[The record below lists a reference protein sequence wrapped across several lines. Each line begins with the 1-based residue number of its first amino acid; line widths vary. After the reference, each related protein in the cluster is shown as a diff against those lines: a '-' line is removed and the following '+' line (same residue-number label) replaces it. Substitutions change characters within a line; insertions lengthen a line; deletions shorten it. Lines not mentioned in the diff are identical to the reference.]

1 MKRYTQLVGAAGEHL
16 VLSRLLF
23 IAILICVFLPLQ
35 TMLPANAESK
45 WNPISS
51 QDYIFG
57 FTSFKFACWSGT
69 YNAENTPSL
78 QVFDNG
84 KWVDVAKGQVLPV
97 GSDISTPCETTHPI
111 AIGYQWTF
119 MNPAPPLGLTGS
131 ARYSILYRQKLPDL
145 ISKVSVLVTKS
156 VPQEVPKSRDVLKT
170 VPQIV
175 NKTKNVKKTVKTPY
189 IASVIRNGKKE
200 NVIKYKS
207 EVKLVPV
214 KYTETKMVD
223 KWVTETYIVTENVL
237 KEVYE
242 NQDKVTPG
250 YTSENGNVVV
260 YPSMTA
266 YNQSA
271 IDLANSVAC
280 AFGISSACKK

>member
-1 MKRYTQLVGAAGEHL
+1 MSKRGE
-16 VLSRLLF
+16 RLLF
-23 IAILICVFLPLQ
+23 MAILIFVFLPLQ
-35 TMLPANAESK
+35 TSSPANAESK

-57 FTSFKFACWSGT
+57 YTSFKFACWSGT
-69 YNAENTPSL
+69 FNAENSPSL
-78 QVFDNG
+78 QVFDNS

-131 ARYSILYRQKLPDL
+131 ARYSVLYRQKLPDL

-156 VPQEVPKSRDVLKT
+156 VPQDVLKSRDVLKT

-175 NKTKNVKKTVKTPY
+175 NKIKNVKKIVKTPY

-214 KYTETKMVD
+214 KYTETKMID
-223 KWVTETYIVTENVL
+223 KLVTETYIVNENVL

-250 YTSENGNVVV
+250 YTTENGNVVV
-260 YPSMTA
+260 YPSMA
-266 YNQSA
+266 AFNQYTL
-271 IDLANSVAC
+271 DLVNGLAC
-280 AFGISSACKK
+280 SFGFSSSCKK